1 MPIENL
7 PPNADQGVTLASVL
21 LAAALSLWGGAVSYL
36 HRVRRGANS
45 INWREFSI
53 DAFTSLFAGLLVF
66 FIAVSLGVPSLMA
79 GSLSGLGGHAG
90 TRTVFLLQ
98 RIFFRKAEKLGDE

>member
-1 MPIENL
+1 MPLENI
-7 PPNADQGVTLASVL
+7 PPGAEQGVTWGSLL
-21 LAAALSLWGGAVSYL
+21 LAGVFAFWGGIVSYL
-36 HRVRRGANS
+36 HRVRRGKKG
-45 INWREFSI
+45 INWREFLI
-53 DAFTSLFAGLLVF
+53 DVITALFAGLLVF

-98 RIFFRKAEKLGDE
+98 GILFRKAEKLGEE